1 MSVACRAVPSGAM
14 AKEYEGGTA
23 RQRPE
28 LLLPRH
34 VGDLVRLAAAVA
46 LLVAT
51 AELVHRNRVAA
62 LEVDAFRLV
71 NDLPGF
77 LYPPVWAVMQ
87 LGNLLA
93 VPAVAA
99 LAALTRRF
107 RLAVNLLVAGVGV
120 WFLAILVKGLVERGR
135 PAHFLPDVH
144 IRGAPASGLGY
155 VSGHAAV
162 AVALASVASPYLGRR
177 ARSLVWAIATIVCL
191 SRLYVG
197 AHLPLDVVGGAA
209 VGWAA
214 GALVHLLL
222 GAPGG
227 RPSPARVGRALARAG
242 LGPTTVVALGRPDA
256 PRAARFLATTPAGGE
271 LFVKFIPSER
281 RNQDRIY
288 RAWRA
293 LTRRGPA
300 GPGSGPPSEQVARE
314 AYMVL
319 LAAAGGVRVPSVVLA
334 RATGRGDG
342 LLVLAWI
349 RGVPLADLDPSRL
362 DDGLLAELWRQV
374 GLLHAAHIAH
384 HDLNRASVVVDETRQ
399 PWLVDFDAA
408 EALAGDRALAAD
420 VAELLVSLATIVEP
434 EAALAGARRQLGL
447 AALHE
452 ALGTSQP
459 PPGLTPSTRADLRAR
474 PALWEELRSLART
487 PATISERRA
496 RRRGTPSPPR

>member
-1 MSVACRAVPSGAM
+1 M
-14 AKEYEGGTA
+14 AKEQGGGG
-23 RQRPE
+23 RMRERPE

-34 VGDLVRLAAAVA
+34 AGDLVRLAAAVA
-46 LLVAT
+46 LLIAT

-93 VPAVAA
+93 VPALTA

-107 RLAVNLLVAGVGV
+107 RLAANLLVAGVGV
-120 WFLAILVKGLVERGR
+120 WFLAILVKGLVERAR
-135 PAHFLPDVH
+135 PTHFLTDVH
-144 IRGAPASGLGY
+144 IRGASATGLGY
-155 VSGHAAV
+155 ISGHAAV

-177 ARSLVWAIATIVCL
+177 ARPVVWALAITVCL
-191 SRLYVG
+191 SRVYVG
-197 AHLPLDVVGGAA
+197 AHLPLDVVGAAA

-227 RPSPARVGRALARAG
+227 RPSPARVRRALASAG
-242 LGPTTVVALGRPDA
+242 LGPTTVVSLGQPDA
-256 PRAARFLATTPAGGE
+256 PRAARFLATTSAGEE

-293 LTRRGPA
+293 LTRRGAA
-300 GPGSGPPSEQVARE
+300 GPGSGTPSEQVARE

-319 LAAAGGVRVPSVVLA
+319 LAAARKVRVPRVLLA
-334 RATGRGDG
+334 SGTSSGDA

-374 GLLHAAHIAH
+374 GLLHAARIAH
-384 HDLNRASVVVDETRQ
+384 HDLNGASVVVDEAGQ

-408 EALAGDRALAAD
+408 EALARDQALAAD
-420 VAELLVSLATIVEP
+420 SAELLVSLAAILEP
-434 EAALAGARRQLGL
+434 EVVVAGAQRQLGL

-452 ALGTSQP
+452 ALATAHP
-459 PPGLTPSTRADLRAR
+459 PTHLTASTRADLRAR
-474 PALWEELRSLART
+474 PGLWDELRKLARA
-487 PATISERRA
+487 PAAVSDRRA
-496 RRRGTPSPPR
+496 RRRGTPSLR

>member
-1 MSVACRAVPSGAM
+1 M
-14 AKEYEGGTA
+14 A

-51 AELVHRNRVAA
+51 AELVHRNRVAV

-135 PAHFLPDVH
+135 PAHFLHDVH
-144 IRGAPASGLGY
+144 IRGTPATGLGY

-177 ARSLVWAIATIVCL
+177 ARSLVWALAVTVCL

-227 RPSPARVGRALARAG
+227 RPSPAKVGRALTAAG
-242 LGPTTVVALGRPDA
+242 LGPTTVVALGQPDV
-256 PRAARFLATTPAGGE
+256 PRAARFLATTPAGVE

-281 RNQDRIY
+281 RNQDLIY

-293 LTRRGPA
+293 LTRRGSA
-300 GPGSGPPSEQVARE
+300 GPRSGSPSEQVARE

-319 LAAAGGVRVPSVVLA
+319 LAAAGGVCVPRVVLA
-334 RATGRGDG
+334 RATGGGG
-342 LLVLAWI
+342 LLVLTWI
-349 RGVPLADLDPSRL
+349 RGVPIADLDPSRL
-362 DDGLLAELWRQV
+362 DDSLITELWRQV
-374 GLLHAAHIAH
+374 GLLHAARIAH

-408 EALAGDRALAAD
+408 VALAGDQALAAD
-420 VAELLVSLATIVEP
+420 VAELLVSLATIVRP

-447 AALHE
+447 AALQE
-452 ALGTSQP
+452 ALGTSRP
-459 PPGLTPSTRADLRAR
+459 PPGLTASTRADLRAR
-474 PALWEELRSLART
+474 PALWDELRNLAGA
-487 PATISERRA
+487 PAASSERRV
-496 RRRGTPSPPR
+496 RGRGTPLPRR

>member
-1 MSVACRAVPSGAM
+1 MSVVSCAVPSGPM
-14 AKEYEGGTA
+14 ATERAGGRA
-23 RQRPE
+23 RERPE

-51 AELVHRNRVAA
+51 AELVHRDRVAA
-62 LEVDAFRLV
+62 LEVDAFRLL

-107 RLAVNLLVAGVGV
+107 RLALNLLVAGVGV

-135 PAHFLPDVH
+135 PAHFLHDVH
-144 IRGAPASGLGY
+144 IRGVPASGLGY

-177 ARSLVWAIATIVCL
+177 ARPLVWGLAITVCL

-197 AHLPLDVVGGAA
+197 AHLPLDVVGAAA

-227 RPSPARVGRALARAG
+227 RPSPARVGRVLASAG
-242 LGPTTVVALGRPDA
+242 LGPTTVVALGEPDV
-256 PRAARFLATTPAGGE
+256 PRAARFLATTPAGRE
-271 LFVKFIPSER
+271 LFVKFIPSQR

-293 LTRRGPA
+293 LTRRGRA
-300 GPGSGPPSEQVARE
+300 GPGSGSPSEQVARE

-319 LAAAGGVRVPSVVLA
+319 LAAAGGVRVPRVVLA
-334 RATGRGDG
+334 RATGSGDG

-349 RGVPLADLDPSRL
+349 RGVPLAELDPSRL
-362 DDGLLAELWRQV
+362 DDSLLAELWRQV
-374 GLLHAAHIAH
+374 ALLHAARIAH
-384 HDLNRASVVVDETRQ
+384 HDLNRASVVVDETHQ
-399 PWLVDFDAA
+399 PWLVDFDTAQ
-408 EALAGDRALAAD
+408 ALAGDQALAAD
-420 VAELLVSLATIVEP
+420 VAELLVSLTTVVEP

-452 ALGTSQP
+452 ALGSSRP
-459 PPGLTPSTRADLRAR
+459 PPGLTASTRADLRAR
-474 PALWEELRSLART
+474 PALWDELRSLARA
-487 PATISERRA
+487 PAAISERRA

>member
-1 MSVACRAVPSGAM
+1 M
-14 AKEYEGGTA
+14 A

-34 VGDLVRLAAAVA
+34 VGDLIRLAAAVA

-87 LGNLLA
+87 LGNLVA
-93 VPAVAA
+93 VPVVAA
-99 LAALTRRF
+99 LAALTRRY
-107 RLAVNLLVAGVGV
+107 RLAVNLAVAGVGV
-120 WFLAILVKGLVERGR
+120 WFLAIVVKGLVERGR
-135 PAHFLPDVH
+135 PAHFLHDVH
-144 IRGAPASGLGY
+144 VRGVPASGLGY
-155 VSGHAAV
+155 ISGHAAV

-177 ARSLVWAIATIVCL
+177 ARSLVWALAITVCL

-197 AHLPLDVVGGAA
+197 AHLLLDVVGGAA

-227 RPSPARVGRALARAG
+227 RPSPARIGRALAAAG
-242 LGPTTVVALGRPDA
+242 LGPTTVAALGQPDV
-256 PRAARFLATTPAGGE
+256 PRAARFLVTTPRGAE

-281 RNQDRIY
+281 RNQDLIY

-293 LTRRGPA
+293 LTRRDPDGRSS
-300 GPGSGPPSEQVARE
+300 GSPSEQVTRE

-319 LAAAGGVRVPSVVLA
+319 LAAAAGVRVPGVVLA
-334 RATGRGDG
+334 RATAGGDG
-342 LLVLAWI
+342 LLALAWI

-362 DDGLLAELWRQV
+362 DDDLLDELWRQV
-374 GLLHAAHIAH
+374 RLLHAARIAH
-384 HDLNRASVVVDETRQ
+384 HDLNRASVVVDQAGR

-408 EALAGDRALAAD
+408 EALAGGRALAAD
-420 VAELLVSLATIVEP
+420 VAELLISLATIVKP
-434 EAALAGARRQLGL
+434 EAAVAGARRQLGL
-447 AALHE
+447 AVLHE

-459 PPGLTPSTRADLRAR
+459 PPGLTASTRADLRAR
-474 PALWEELRSLART
+474 PALWEELRGLAGAPT
-487 PATISERRA
+487 A
-496 RRRGTPSPPR
+496 GH